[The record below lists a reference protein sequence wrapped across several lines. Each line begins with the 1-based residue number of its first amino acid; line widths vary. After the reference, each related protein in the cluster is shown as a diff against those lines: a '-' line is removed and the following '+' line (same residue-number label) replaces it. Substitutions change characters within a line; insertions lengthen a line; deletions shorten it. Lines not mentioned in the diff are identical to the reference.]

1 MFYSVNLTFNSMST
15 AYHNLKET
23 ATRKV
28 NQVNQFIHSDGFQSI
43 KEGVLS
49 TATLKA
55 TTVSYLFYK
64 MNQDVNSFCDDYNC
78 GDASLTY
85 AKIMAY
91 PFLALIPI
99 GIMVGKIGK
108 LYAEKTKEAQEEEKK
123 KIVEKAEKEDEQKL
137 QAFYDN
143 SKPPALILTTTDDH
157 NGGFRL
163 RSLYDEALSKDNM
176 AVFREIAKDHSIIAA
191 RTFESV
197 TINRQI
203 DELFAKNTPA
213 DLLILRMHGSPN
225 GISSSENETIKSSPC
240 CLSTNDFDVRAIH
253 YSKLAPDATIVLH
266 ACSTGKDP
274 SEETV
279 ITAIPSLA
287 EWVQVYAG
295 PNRKVVAAIKD
306 TTKDSLIRNE
316 EGKLS
321 FIEDNTDIT
330 APINYESALKKVK
343 TFLKYRSERL
353 SQLSEHVQSVE
364 ESYLKST

>member
-1 MFYSVNLTFNSMST
+1 MFSSVNLTFNSMSA

-23 ATRKV
+23 ATGKV
-28 NQVNQFIHSDGFQSI
+28 NQVNQFIQSDGFQSI

-55 TTVSYLFYK
+55 TTLSYLFYK

-78 GDASLTY
+78 ADASLTY

-108 LYAEKTKEAQEEEKK
+108 LYAERRKAIDEQETQTFG
-123 KIVEKAEKEDEQKL
+123 EKAAEEDQQKL

-143 SKPPALILTTTDDH
+143 SKPPALILTTTHDH
-157 NGGFRL
+157 NSAFRL
-163 RSLYDEALSKDNM
+163 CSSPLDDNM
-176 AVFREIAKDHSIIAA
+176 AIFHEIAKDHSIIPA

-213 DLLILRMHGSPN
+213 DLLILRMHGSPT
-225 GISSSENETIKSSPC
+225 GIRSSENEIIKSSPC

-253 YSKLAPDATIVLH
+253 YSKLAPDATIVLD

-274 SEETV
+274 SEETD
-279 ITAIPSLA
+279 ITTFPSLA

-295 PNRKVVAAIKD
+295 PNRKVVAALKN
-306 TTKDSLIRNE
+306 TTEESLSRNE
-316 EGKLS
+316 EGKIS

-343 TFLKYRSERL
+343 TFLKYRSEHL
-353 SQLSEHVQSVE
+353 SLLSEHVQSVE